1 MFLVILALSQTNLY
15 KMNIL
20 LIALSILPVILL
32 MIFIYKQDKY
42 QKEPIKSL
50 IKAFIGGMIAIPI
63 DLLSVSIL
71 NIFWYSNTV
80 FYSAFLEAGFCE
92 ECSKLIIFLI
102 FIWRDKNFDEYMD
115 GIVYA
120 TFIGLGFA
128 CVENF
133 MYVFDAA
140 GESFGSGI
148 GTGIVRALLS
158 VPGHFLFGVVLGYFL
173 SMAKFSKSKGQGS
186 RYIITGLLLAA
197 GCHGLFDWLLMVS
210 DLLTPTLGII
220 LSIAFLVGDFFLWKL
235 GVKLIRRQQENS
247 RIQGE
252 NAQNQDK
259 SSDDDTDFNSGS
271 NTISQDTDYKQID
284 WNAGFKQ

>member
-1 MFLVILALSQTNLY
+1 
-15 KMNIL
+15 MNTIL
-20 LIALSILPVILL
+20 LALSILPVVLL
-32 MIFIYKQDKY
+32 MVFIYRQDKY

-50 IKAFIGGMIAIPI
+50 AKAFVGGMIAIPL
-63 DLLSVSIL
+63 DLLLVSGL
-71 NIFWYSNTV
+71 NMIVYSETI

-92 ECSKLIIFLI
+92 EFSKLLIFLI

-128 CVENF
+128 CVENI
-133 MYVFDAA
+133 MYVFGAA

-173 SMAKFSKSKGQGS
+173 SMARFSKTKAEGIK
-186 RYIITGLLLAA
+186 YIIIGLLTAA
-197 GCHGLFDWLLMVS
+197 VCHGLFDWLLMVS
-210 DLLTPTLGII
+210 DALGEVIGAI
-220 LSIAFLVGDFFLWKL
+220 LYAAFLVGDFFLWKL
-235 GVKLIRRQQENS
+235 GVKYIRKQQENS
-247 RIQGE
+247 RIQAE
-252 NAQNQDK
+252 NTQADEY
-259 SSDDDTDFNSGS
+259 D
-271 NTISQDTDYKQID
+271 QID